1 VRPCPLAASWRAT
14 AGSMR
19 ALLRARPHHG
29 SQERRTSP
37 LASMPQNHTARA
49 PDSLAKHNV
58 SFDGTAPRAKSASGS
73 SSQSYSITSI
83 GSAVPLAASDAPIAN
98 FPICGCGYD
107 VQLASP
113 QV

>member
-1 VRPCPLAASWRAT
+1 MP
-14 AGSMR
+14 
-19 ALLRARPHHG
+19 AR
-29 SQERRTSP
+29 SE
-37 LASMPQNHTARA
+37 LASHCGFDASAVASTPTSRQPRAAHLAPSINAPNHTARA